1 MSNDQITNDTI
12 QNFQTRFNAVKEM
25 LVNEDTPKEIVNNF
39 TILYAKKYAPTLE
52 IDEAIKLLD
61 QAKILAAG
69 DKLKPDPANDDEDI
83 DLSDEDLGI

>member
-1 MSNDQITNDTI
+1 
-12 QNFQTRFNAVKEM
+12 M

-52 IDEAIKLLD
+52 VDEAIKLLD
-61 QAKILAAG
+61 QAKILAES